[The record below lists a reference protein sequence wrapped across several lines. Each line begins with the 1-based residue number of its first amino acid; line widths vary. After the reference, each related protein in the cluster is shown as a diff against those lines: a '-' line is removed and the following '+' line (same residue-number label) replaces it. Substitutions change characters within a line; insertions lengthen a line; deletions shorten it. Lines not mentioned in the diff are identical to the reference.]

1 MAQRLEQN
9 MAVVD
14 MLSNRRPGKSGK
26 LIEGALC
33 LLVLSLVVASPTCR
47 AQAEAPSADEADLP
61 ETQTL
66 VVSSYAD
73 SGPGSLRAALE
84 QADKPPKTYRIVFG
98 SAEGPFSV
106 PRAIELSSPLPVI
119 QTEVEIDGFIA
130 GLLWTAYGA
139 TLSGSGQFRVFE
151 VAPSG
156 MLRLTGITVAEGRA
170 DSGAGIL
177 NHGRLI
183 IEGVTLLGNHAT
195 EAGGA
200 VANQGG
206 EAFVINSTAYRNSA
220 ERGGAVANLAGNV
233 RLTNVTLHQNQAATG
248 SALFSLGPLVLNNS
262 ILTGEGTQCVNLA
275 ELVES
280 RHNLFSTSEG
290 CGEAII
296 SADPHLGALN
306 YYNGPTRTL
315 SISSRSPARNL
326 GDNAAAIDHKG
337 NPLKWDQRGN
347 GDPRFTRGYVDIG
360 AVEHQSELPT
370 EHVVDTSEDTI
381 LRGCTKIG
389 GADCPLRAAVELSLA
404 GRKLV
409 PIRFDPEVFSGPR
422 EFRLERLPENADQP
436 LIIDGEGTGGITI
449 MVLEPVSWQ
458 GINGVRI
465 QFSDPNVNGAR
476 D

>member
-1 MAQRLEQN
+1 MG
-9 MAVVD
+9 AVD
-14 MLSNRRPGKSGK
+14 ALSNWGPGAIKK
-26 LIEGALC
+26 LTEGVVC
-33 LLVLSLVVASPTCR
+33 VLVLSLAIAWPACRVHAETSP
-47 AQAEAPSADEADLP
+47 ADDAGPL

-84 QADKPPKTYRIVFG
+84 QASESSRTYRIGFG
-98 SAEGPFSV
+98 TADGPFGV
-106 PRAIELSSPLPVI
+106 PRVIELSSPLPVI
-119 QTEVEIDGFIA
+119 QTEVEIDGFIP

-139 TLSGSGQFRVFE
+139 TVSGKDELRVFE
-151 VAPSG
+151 IEPGGV
-156 MLRLTGITVAEGRA
+156 LRLTGITVANGRA
-170 DSGAGIL
+170 KSGAGIL
-177 NHGRLI
+177 NHGRLV
-183 IEGVTLLGNHAT
+183 IEGVTLLENHAT

-200 VANQGG
+200 VANRGG
-206 EAFVINSTAYRNSA
+206 EAFMINSTAYANRA
-220 ERGGAVANLAGNV
+220 DRGGAVANLGGSL

-248 SALFSLGPLVLNNS
+248 SAVFSLGPLVLNNS
-262 ILTGEGTQCVNLA
+262 ILTGEGTQCVNRG

-326 GDNAAAIDHKG
+326 GDNGAAIDHAG

-360 AVEHQSELPT
+360 ALEHQSKLPT
-370 EHVVDTSEDTI
+370 EHVVDTPEDTI

-389 GADCPLRAAVELSLA
+389 VADCPLRAAVELSLA

-409 PIRFDPEVFSGPR
+409 PIRFDPELFSGPQ

-436 LIIDGEGTGGITI
+436 LIIDGEGTGGVTIT
-449 MVLEPVSWQ
+449 VPEPVPWQ
-458 GINGVRI
+458 GLNGVRFVI
-465 QFSDPNVNGAR
+465 SDPTVKAAGN
-476 D
+476 